1 MNDIAETDAGTLLD
15 QQLLE
20 LALEIVNDDQSL
32 SPKAHKEAN
41 KFISN
46 AKMSTK
52 KSWGR
57 TK

>member
-1 MNDIAETDAGTLLD
+1 MNDIAETDTGTLSD

-20 LALEIVNDDQSL
+20 LALEIVNDGRSL

-46 AKMSTK
+46 AKMCTK
-52 KSWGR
+52 KSWDR